1 VNVITVGDETVCERN
16 YSGHW
21 CCRTYYQDW
30 RKQRKGK
37 KETWKWLGTGAARAK
52 EASARPP
59 PNGRYQRRPS
69 PPKND
74 RRPPPLGTTA
84 TNTSEMEEKCEWV
97 ENENEKRI
105 RLGIAFSLDTT
116 TTERPPPTSTTAA
129 KERPTTTTCGHHR
142 DGHDWEGRELRCVGR
157 NWKWEED

>member
-1 VNVITVGDETVCERN
+1 MLHR
-16 YSGHW
+16 S
-21 CCRTYYQDW
+21 RTYYQDR
-30 RKQRKGK
+30 RKQRKGN

-59 PNGRYQRRPS
+59 PNGRYQRRPP

-84 TNTSEMEEKCEWV
+84 TNTSEREGKCELV

-116 TTERPPPTSTTAA
+116 TTERPQPTSTTAA

-142 DGHDWEGRELRCVGR
+142 DGHDWEGRELRCVGW